1 MQLTE
6 KSELVWVEFAAR
18 VDQQSAREEGGES
31 GDRIMIKSGVVANDE
46 E

>member
-18 VDQQSAREEGGES
+18 VNEHTARFEGE
-31 GDRIMIKSGVVANDE
+31 DRILIKSGVVANDGE
-46 E
+46 

>member
-18 VDQQSAREEGGES
+18 VDQQSAREEGG
-31 GDRIMIKSGVVANDE
+31 DRIMIKSGVVANDE